1 MSYNPI
7 EENADI
13 YTKMTIE
20 ENADIFT
27 KKNLRTRAND
37 VRNRGEHI
45 AGWGFDPSWE
55 KGSLQ
60 MASLVFDATKP
71 LECPLELL
79 WNCDGIVMELSWN
92 CNGIVMSVHW
102 NCDDYTNMFTC

>member
-1 MSYNPI
+1 MRRGSTTRLTTVRKAAGSAGTYVSYNPI

-71 LECPLELL
+71 LECPLEL
-79 WNCDGIVMELSWN
+79 
-92 CNGIVMSVHW
+92 
-102 NCDDYTNMFTC
+102 